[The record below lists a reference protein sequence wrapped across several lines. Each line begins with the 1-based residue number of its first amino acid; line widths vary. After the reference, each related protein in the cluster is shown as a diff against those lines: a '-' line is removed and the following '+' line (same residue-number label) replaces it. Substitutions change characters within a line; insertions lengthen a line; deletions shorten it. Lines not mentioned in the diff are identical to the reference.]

1 VWILKGLLFLVLLFV
16 MVFLVATN
24 QQSVDINFFG
34 RAFLGI
40 SIFWVV
46 AVCYLAGV
54 ATVFV
59 FSAFREFRFH
69 REIRGLKKTLRLRDK
84 EIADLRTLPLRDPE
98 PQATAAP
105 AGKEAEGE

>member
-1 VWILKGLLFLVLLFV
+1 MWILKGLLFLVLLFV

-34 RAFLGI
+34 RSFLGI

-46 AVCYLAGV
+46 GVCYLAGV

-59 FSAFREFRFH
+59 FSAFREFRWWTADQIAGSEALFAP
-69 REIRGLKKTLRLRDK
+69 RRLSQF
-84 EIADLRTLPLRDPE
+84 LVQLVRTGPPSE
-98 PQATAAP
+98 PFAT
-105 AGKEAEGE
+105 GV